1 MAESIAERGA
11 QLVQESGGLTAFIRD
26 YGIGGIL
33 FAIFI
38 NVIGIIDS
46 AGDLL
51 LAPFRALAAGLVA
64 LVDGTLGSAVDVIV
78 AGSEQTVEA
87 LGQGATE
94 LIGPFAFPLAV
105 AIAMLGVFA
114 FVFFVARLEFSP
126 FIFLRNTA
134 RR

>member
-11 QLVQESGGLTAFIRD
+11 DLVQQSGGITPFIRD

-38 NVIGIIDS
+38 NVIGIIDA
-46 AGDLL
+46 AGELL
-51 LAPFRALAAGLVA
+51 LAPFRALAGGLSA
-64 LVDGTLGSAVDVIV
+64 LVGGTLGAALDVV
-78 AGSEQTVEA
+78 AEGSSQTIDA
-87 LGQGATE
+87 LGTGATE
-94 LIGPFAFPLAV
+94 LIGPFAFPLSV
-105 AIAMLGVFA
+105 AIAMLAVYA

-126 FIFLRNTA
+126 FIFIRNTA